1 MATATTTRTSPLA
14 DLQALGQSV
23 WLDFMG
29 RKFVEE
35 GELRRLIEEDDLRG
49 VTSNPT
55 IFEKAIGHGD
65 EYASAFDEL
74 LRGGADGDAIYEGLT
89 VADIRGAL
97 DLFRPVYDRT
107 DGLDGYVSL
116 EVSPLLAHRTDATLI
131 EARKLW
137 DLIDRPNAMIKIPG
151 TPEGLAAVEEALFDG
166 INVNVT
172 LLFSVEAYDA
182 VARAYIRALKR
193 RADLGR
199 PIDRVAS
206 VASFFVSR
214 IDSEVDKRIDTRLR
228 VEPNTG
234 RRAVLQGLRGKAAIA
249 NAKDAYA
256 RFRSIFKGPEFA
268 PFEARG
274 ARVQRLLWASVG
286 TKDPAYSDTLY
297 IDELIG
303 PDTVSTMPP
312 ATFAAFKDHGKVRPS
327 LAEDPAGAQAT
338 LRNLSELGISM
349 DDVTSQLLRE
359 GVDSFARSFRS
370 LMETIAQRRS
380 RLATGGDRG

>member
-1 MATATTTRTSPLA
+1 MATATTTATSPLA
-14 DLQALGQSV
+14 ALQALGQSV

-29 RKFVEE
+29 RKFVE
-35 GELRRLIEEDDLRG
+35 GVELRRLIEEDDLRG

-55 IFEKAIGHGD
+55 IFEKAIGQSD
-65 EYASAFDEL
+65 EYASAFADL
-74 LRGGADGDAIYEGLT
+74 VRGGADDDAIYEGLT
-89 VADIRGAL
+89 VADIRRAL

-107 DGLDGYVSL
+107 DALDGYVSL
-116 EVSPLLAHRTDATLI
+116 EVSPLLAHRTDATLS

-137 DLIDRPNAMIKIPG
+137 RLLDRPNAMIKIPG
-151 TPEGLAAVEEALFDG
+151 TPEGLGAIEEALFDG
-166 INVNVT
+166 LNVNVT

-193 RADLGR
+193 RAELGR

-214 IDSEVDKRIDTRLR
+214 IDTEADRRIDARLR
-228 VEPNTG
+228 VEDNAG

-249 NAKDAYA
+249 NAKDAFA
-256 RFRSIFKGPEFA
+256 RYRSIFEGTEFA
-268 PFEARG
+268 PLKAKG

-286 TKDPAYSDTLY
+286 TKDPAYPDTLY

-327 LAEDPAGAQAT
+327 LAEDPEGARAT
-338 LRNLSELGISM
+338 LRNLSELGINM
-349 DDVTSQLLRE
+349 DDVTAQLLRE
-359 GVDSFARSFRS
+359 GVESFAKSFRS
-370 LMETIAQRRS
+370 LMGTIAQRRS
-380 RLATGGDRG
+380 RLAGGGDRA